1 MKKTLMIILA
11 LVLSVSMLAACT
23 VDQEEPTQEEAQ
35 QAAQAAVQEA
45 DEAGE
50 AAVEDADAIKD
61 EIINEVS
68 GAMDLSGSWE
78 DEISQRAHM
87 DVTKNADGSYNI
99 VVSWGSGASETSI
112 WQIHG
117 TYDEASGMLSY
128 SNGAYSIHTW
138 DEDGVETV
146 SGEETTK
153 GAFMKEG
160 DKLRWQDS
168 KNSDT
173 GLFSKVS
180 Q

>member
-1 MKKTLMIILA
+1 MKKTWMIILA
-11 LVLSVSMLAACT
+11 LVLSVSVLAACT
-23 VDQEEPTQEEAQ
+23 TEQPEQEPADQPAQEAVEQPKDTAQDALEEAD
-35 QAAQAAVQEA
+35 AVKE
-45 DEAGE
+45 
-50 AAVEDADAIKD
+50 
-61 EIINEVS
+61 EVLDNVA
-68 GAMDLSGSWE
+68 GAMDLTGSWE

-99 VVSWGSGASETSI
+99 VVSWGSSASESSV
-112 WQIHG
+112 WNIHG
-117 TYDEASGMLSY
+117 TYDETSGMLSY
-128 SNGAYSIHTW
+128 NNGAYSIHTW
-138 DEDGVETV
+138 DEDGVETI

-168 KNSDT
+168 KNSDS

>member
-1 MKKTLMIILA
+1 MIILA
-11 LVLSVSMLAACT
+11 LVLSVSVLAACT
-23 VDQEEPTQEEAQ
+23 TEQPEQEPAEQS
-35 QAAQAAVQEA
+35 VQEA
-45 DEAGE
+45 VDQP
-50 AAVEDADAIKD
+50 EDTAQDALEEADAVK
-61 EIINEVS
+61 EEVLENVA
-68 GAMDLSGSWE
+68 GAMDLTGSWE

-99 VVSWGSGASETSI
+99 VVSWGSSAWESAV
-112 WQIHG
+112 WNIHG
-117 TYDEASGMLSY
+117 TYDETSGMLSY
-128 SNGAYSIHTW
+128 SDGAYSIHTW

-160 DKLRWQDS
+160 EKLRWQDS
-168 KNSDT
+168 KNSDS